1 MRLKTW
7 WHNLQ
12 QPAVLRLA
20 VLAGCCG
27 LLVSSINFVSTER
40 ISDNR
45 RAYQNQQL
53 LAVTGLAQATLTARD
68 PATLIGDAPSQAALP
83 AAGQADASAFDISDT
98 SGLLGHI
105 VSLTSHEGYNGDI
118 RLWLA
123 FNPTGEVLGVR
134 VFEHQETPGLGDKID
149 PKIDDWILGFNGKSL
164 ANLTTRQWQ
173 VQRDGGDFDQF
184 SGATITPRAVVAAV
198 HQGLLDYA
206 GQKARQKATSAGAT
220 P

>member
-1 MRLKTW
+1 MRLKAW
-7 WHNLQ
+7 WPNLQ

-20 VLAGCCG
+20 LLAGCCG
-27 LLVSSINFVSTER
+27 LLVSSINFVSIER
-40 ISDNR
+40 ISDNQ

-68 PATLIGDAPSQAALP
+68 PATLIGGAAE
-83 AAGQADASAFDISDT
+83 QADASAFDISDD

-105 VSLTSHEGYNGDI
+105 VSLTSHKGYNGDI

-123 FNPTGEVLGVR
+123 INPAGEILGVR
-134 VFEHQETPGLGDKID
+134 VFSHQETPGLGDRIE
-149 PKIDDWILGFNGKSL
+149 PRIDDWILDFNGKSL
-164 ANLTTRQWQ
+164 ANLETRQWQ

-206 GQKARQKATSAGAT
+206 QQQARQLDASAGVT